1 MVMGSFHLFKRVSE
15 EQSDS
20 QNISQ
25 EDDDPL
31 HPLLA
36 EDLTR
41 DDIYSFTMLMWL
53 CWEH

>member
-1 MVMGSFHLFKRVSE
+1 MGGFHLFEHNSE
-15 EQSDS
+15 KKSDT
-20 QNISQ
+20 QGMSQ

-31 HPLLA
+31 HLLLTD
-36 EDLTR
+36 DLTH